1 MRIAIESDNT
11 LNYVRAYSAA
21 EIVVHDRVIRS
32 SVILTG
38 RELIADW
45 PPRTVAELTEDHLR
59 PVFALNVDVVLLGT
73 GRTQEFPVAR
83 ILAAAGRAGV
93 GLEVMDTAAACRTYN
108 VLLQEERR
116 VAAALMLSGGEGP
129 G

>member
-1 MRIAIESDNT
+1 
-11 LNYVRAYSAA
+11 
-21 EIVVHDRVIRS
+21 
-32 SVILTG
+32 
-38 RELIADW
+38 
-45 PPRTVAELTEDHLR
+45 
-59 PVFALNVDVVLLGT
+59 VFALNVDVVLLGT
-73 GRTQEFPVAR
+73 GRTQEFPAAR